1 MKDEEHSSPTPP
13 VRLERK
19 LAAILS
25 ADVKGYSRL
34 MGEDEATTIRT
45 LTAYRQVMATLIQQ
59 HHGRVVDSP
68 GDNLLAEFASAV
80 DATQCAVEIQRELKA
95 RNTELPFHRRMEFRI
110 GINVGDVVVEEGR
123 LYGDG
128 VNIAARLEGL
138 AEGGGICISGTVYDQ
153 IKNKLSLEYES
164 LGEQTVKNITEP
176 VRVYRVT
183 LDGVGAAPR
192 GRSPEGQPHGG
203 APTISQPGLPLP
215 DKPSIAVL
223 PFANMSSDPEQEYF
237 SDGMTEDLI
246 TDLSKLSGLFVIA
259 RHSVFTY
266 KGKAVKVQDVS
277 RELGVRYVVEG
288 SVRKA
293 GDRVRIT
300 AQLVDASTGH
310 HLWADRYD
318 GELKDIFALQ
328 DAVTQKIVA
337 ALQVKL
343 TKGEQE
349 HLGRAPTDNLEAYD
363 YFLRGWESFQRFTK
377 EANIQAQQLFER
389 AVELDPEYAEAYA
402 GLGMTYWFEW
412 AVRLSQDPQY
422 LERAFELTQRA
433 VALDD
438 SLSQAHTQLGWV
450 YLAKKQY
457 EEAFFEMEKAIA
469 LNPNDA
475 DAYARLGGG
484 LLCLGRPEEAI
495 RLEEKAMRLDPHYPP
510 LYVLFLGMACHQAG
524 RYEEAITAFKRA
536 RIGNPEFLG
545 PSLNLTIVYSE
556 LGREEEARAEAA
568 EVLQLNP
575 HFSVELFSRRMLPY
589 KDPAVTERLVAALR
603 KAGLQ

>member
-1 MKDEEHSSPTPP
+1 VPTSG
-13 VRLERK
+13 K
-19 LAAILS
+19 THWLA
-25 ADVKGYSRL
+25 
-34 MGEDEATTIRT
+34 
-45 LTAYRQVMATLIQQ
+45 
-59 HHGRVVDSP
+59 
-68 GDNLLAEFASAV
+68 N
-80 DATQCAVEIQRELKA
+80 
-95 RNTELPFHRRMEFRI
+95 
-110 GINVGDVVVEEGR
+110 
-123 LYGDG
+123 
-128 VNIAARLEGL
+128 
-138 AEGGGICISGTVYDQ
+138 VYDQ
-153 IKNKLSLEYES
+153 IKNKSSLGYES
-164 LGEQTVKNITEP
+164 LGEQTVKNITEL
-176 VRVYRVT
+176 VRVYRVKMEPEAADS
-183 LDGVGAAPR
+183 LVGAASH
-192 GRSPEGQPHGG
+192 GRSPEGQPDEVV
-203 APTISQPGLPLP
+203 PTGSPPVLPLP

-259 RHSVFTY
+259 RNSVFTY

-349 HLGRAPTDNLEAYD
+349 HLGRAPTDNIEAYD
-363 YFLRGWESFQRFTK
+363 YFLRGWEFLNRFTK

-412 AVRLSQDPQY
+412 AVRFNQDPQY

-433 VALDD
+433 VAFDD
-438 SLSQAHTQLGWV
+438 SLSQAHTLLGWI

-457 EEAFFEMEKAIA
+457 EEAFSEMEKAIV

-475 DAYARLGGG
+475 HAYARLGGG
-484 LLCLGRPEEAI
+484 LLFLGNPEEAI

-510 LYVLFLGMACHQAG
+510 LYLLFLGMACYQAR

-545 PSLNLTIVYSE
+545 APLFLTIAYSE
-556 LGREEEARAEAA
+556 LGREEEARVEAA
-568 EVLQLNP
+568 EVLRLNP

-589 KDPAVTERLVAALR
+589 RDPAVTERLVAALL
-603 KAGLQ
+603 KAGLK